1 VDYGNRETVPTTCL
15 AILPSAF
22 SSDRPFA
29 NEYVLAFTVLP
40 PDDEDKLEARKAFD
54 EDVLN
59 KNLLLN
65 VEYRST
71 LPHATLSDPATSP
84 ATDLGKRLVS
94 EGFLLVEKRRE
105 RKLANIVSAIDSSV
119 E

>member
-1 VDYGNRETVPTTCL
+1 VPTTCL
-15 AILPSAF
+15 AILPASF
-22 SSDRPFA
+22 SSDRPYA
-29 NEYVLAFTVLP
+29 NEYVLAFSTLP
-40 PDDEDKLEARKAFD
+40 PDDEDKLEACKAFG

-71 LPHATLSDPATSP
+71 LPHATLSDPT
-84 ATDLGKRLVS
+84 TNVDLGKRLVS

-105 RKLANIVSAIDSSV
+105 RKLTNIVSI
-119 E
+119 